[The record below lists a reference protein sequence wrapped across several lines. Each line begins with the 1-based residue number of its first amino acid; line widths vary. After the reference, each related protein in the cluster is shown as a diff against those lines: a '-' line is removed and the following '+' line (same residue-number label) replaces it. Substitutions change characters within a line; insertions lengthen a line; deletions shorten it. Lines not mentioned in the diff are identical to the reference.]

1 MLEDQRGEASY
12 IFIPDGIAFCA
23 KLGQRS
29 VDVDRIPQ
37 HNDIYNESQCTQLV
51 FLNFPIPLEQ
61 LALFAVKYHP
71 CQFIT
76 AVTLSRI
83 TKIFIEVSLYY
94 NICHKRERLAHR
106 HHFDTPRHLLR

>member
-51 FLNFPIPLEQ
+51 FLAFPIPLEQ
-61 LALFAVKYHP
+61 LALFAVKYRP
-71 CQFIT
+71 CQFM
-76 AVTLSRI
+76 AVLAPVELVEGLSA
-83 TKIFIEVSLYY
+83 FCLFGHVGS
-94 NICHKRERLAHR
+94 KREWFVDLSPCC
-106 HHFDTPRHLLR
+106 FNPSVL

>member
-51 FLNFPIPLEQ
+51 FLAFPIPLEQ
-61 LALFAVKYHP
+61 LALFAVKYRP
-71 CQFIT
+71 CQFM
-76 AVTLSRI
+76 AVLPPIVLVEGSLALFFVSPSRASLEDFVASPHLS
-83 TKIFIEVSLYY
+83 S
-94 NICHKRERLAHR
+94 
-106 HHFDTPRHLLR
+106 HLVQTR

>member
-51 FLNFPIPLEQ
+51 FMAFPIPLEQ
-61 LALFAVKYHP
+61 LALFAVKYRP
-71 CQFIT
+71 CQCM
-76 AVTLSRI
+76 AVLAPFQVVEASSA
-83 TKIFIEVSLYY
+83 FCVVVNLGSSL
-94 NICHKRERLAHR
+94 
-106 HHFDTPRHLLR
+106 TGV